1 MTDFLEQW
9 HLGIK
14 ERTVDNSLMVEGVE
28 FFSPIVYKPIVGV
41 EMVTKY
47 LRAANQ
53 VLNNSH
59 FRYTS
64 ELTTHNKACLVFE
77 TKLDDMEL
85 TGIDLIEWN
94 NQEKMTRLS
103 VFIRPFSALSKVG
116 EHMSRELIK
125 IS

>member
-9 HLGIK
+9 YLGIK
-14 ERTVDNSLMVEGVE
+14 ERTVDNSLMVESVE

-64 ELTTHNKACLVFE
+64 ELTTDNKACLVFE